1 MEQNMQV
8 LEYLQKKAALL
19 PRTPG
24 VYIMEDKTGKVIYV
38 GKSRALR
45 NRVSQYFHGTHD
57 IKTSRMVSHVRDFR
71 YITCDTE
78 MESLIL
84 ENNLIKQYTPKYNI
98 LLKDAKSYP
107 YIKVTTEEEY
117 PRIVMTRKRGER
129 GLYFGPYSN
138 TKVIGNVI
146 STIEKTL
153 GIPSC
158 KKKFPEDIGKGR
170 PCVYRQIGRCCGVCT
185 GEVSAQEYG
194 ELIKCAIQLLRGNTK
209 DVEKSLGERMERAA
223 EQERFEEAARCR
235 DAIAALHRLGDR
247 QKTQLSPDTDCD
259 VIALSSHEGCDCA
272 AVLYIRG
279 GAICDSEYFMFG
291 ADEITGAEIYNEEES
306 SPGDASEDSPF
317 AAFIV
322 NLYRYR
328 EYIPREIYLSF
339 SLSESDRET
348 TATYLSQR
356 AGRKIQ
362 IRTPVRG
369 IPRDLCKMA
378 QRDAVR
384 HSMTRRNRD
393 DTDEKILTSL
403 ASLLHLEVLPEKI
416 EAYDISNMGSENI
429 TAGMIV
435 VENAKFCKK
444 HYRHFK
450 IKGNDGPDDYQ
461 AMEEALRRRLSHVG
475 EADGDESFSTLP
487 DLILLDGGAGH
498 VSVIRQ
504 LLDSLGISV
513 PVFGMV
519 KDEHHKTRTIVSED
533 GEVSIA
539 REPEVFRFIYR
550 IQEEVHR
557 YTISRMS
564 AAKGKTMK
572 QSSLEK
578 VPGIGPAKA
587 KKLLLHF
594 KTLTALRDAAMDE
607 IAAVPGITQ
616 ENAAAILEFLQTK

>member
-1 MEQNMQV
+1 MQV

-24 VYIMEDKTGKVIYV
+24 VYIMEDKDGKVIYV
-38 GKSRALR
+38 GKSRALK
-45 NRVSQYFHGTHD
+45 NRVSQYFHGSHD
-57 IKTSRMVSHVRDFR
+57 VKTSRMVSHVRDFR

-78 MESLIL
+78 MESLVL

-117 PRIVMTRKRGER
+117 PRIVMSRKRGEK

-138 TKVIGNVI
+138 TKVIGNII

-158 KKKFPEDIGKGR
+158 KKKFPEDIGRGR

-185 GEVSAQEYG
+185 GEVSAQEYR
-194 ELIKCAIQLLRGNTK
+194 ELIQCAVQLLRGNTRE
-209 DVEKSLGERMERAA
+209 VERTLEERMREAA
-223 EQERFEEAARCR
+223 QQERFEQAARCR

-272 AVLYIRG
+272 AALYIRG

-291 ADEITGAEIYNEEES
+291 ADEITGAQAYNEEEV
-306 SPGDASEDSPF
+306 SPGDAGEDSPF
-317 AAFIV
+317 SAFIV

-328 EYIPREIYLSF
+328 EYIPKEIYLSF
-339 SLSESDRET
+339 SLTESDRQITE
-348 TATYLSQR
+348 TYLSHR
-356 AGRKIQ
+356 AGKKIQ

-384 HSMTRRNRD
+384 HSMTRRRRD
-393 DTDEKILTSL
+393 DTDEKLLASL
-403 ASLLHLEVLPEKI
+403 ATLLHLEVLPQKI

-435 VENAKFCKK
+435 VENGKFVKK

-461 AMEEALRRRLSHVG
+461 AMEEALRRRLSHAG
-475 EADGDESFSTLP
+475 ETDESFGTLP

-504 LLDSLGISV
+504 LLDTLHIPV

-519 KDEHHKTRTIVSED
+519 KDEHHKTRTIVSEE

-564 AAKGKTMK
+564 AAKGKAMK
-572 QSSLEK
+572 QSSLER
-578 VPGIGPAKA
+578 VPGIGPVKA
-587 KKLLLHF
+587 KKLLQHF
-594 KTLTALRDAAMDE
+594 KTLTALRSATVEE
-607 IAAVPGITQ
+607 IAAVPTVTRA
-616 ENAAAILEFLQTK
+616 NAAAVLEFLQSK